1 MRKTMVIL
9 MTALACLAAIA
20 QEELAETL
28 KRVRPNVEAEA
39 MLGYYRANAPDL
51 LEEIEK
57 RRKAYPEAMDAYLA
71 QLADHF
77 QEVDKLRG
85 EDNALY
91 DRMVRQE
98 KRQCDVRKLSREIQR
113 LAKTPKNEPK
123 NVEEQRLAQ
132 LKESRLKLRNL
143 LEQAFDEAQQQQLIQ
158 INQLESEVRDLRRLA
173 TDRSKNRKY
182 ILQERFRIN
191 SKTDTKSDNLVQF
204 NN

>member
-1 MRKTMVIL
+1 MRKTMVML
-9 MTALACLAAIA
+9 MTMAVCLAAVA

-77 QEVDKLRG
+77 REVDKLRG

-123 NVEEQRLAQ
+123 NVAEQRLAQ

-182 ILQERFRIN
+182 ILQERFRTLTGEDWPED
-191 SKTDTKSDNLVQF
+191 K
-204 NN
+204 

>member
-9 MTALACLAAIA
+9 MTALACLAAVA
-20 QEELAETL
+20 QDELAETL

-77 QEVDKLRG
+77 REVDKLRG

-91 DRMVRQE
+91 DRMIRQE
-98 KRQCDVRKLSREIQR
+98 KRQCEVRKLSRDIQK
-113 LAKTPKNEPK
+113 LSKPPKNEPK
-123 NVEEQRLAQ
+123 NVEEQRLALLKEKRLQ
-132 LKESRLKLRNL
+132 LKKL

-158 INQLESEVRDLRRLA
+158 INKLESEVRDLRRLA

-182 ILQERFRIN
+182 ILQERFRTLTGEDWPED
-191 SKTDTKSDNLVQF
+191 K
-204 NN
+204 

>member
-9 MTALACLAAIA
+9 MTTLACLAAVA
-20 QEELAETL
+20 QDELAETL

-77 QEVDKLRG
+77 QEVDKLSG

-123 NVEEQRLAQ
+123 NVAEQRLAQ

-182 ILQERFRIN
+182 ILQERFRTLTGEDWPED
-191 SKTDTKSDNLVQF
+191 K
-204 NN
+204 

>member
-9 MTALACLAAIA
+9 MTALACLAAVA

-123 NVEEQRLAQ
+123 NVAEQRLAQ

-182 ILQERFRIN
+182 ILQERFR
-191 SKTDTKSDNLVQF
+191 TLTGEDWPEDN
-204 NN
+204 

>member
-9 MTALACLAAIA
+9 MTALACLAAVA

-28 KRVRPNVEAEA
+28 KRVRPNVEVDA

-123 NVEEQRLAQ
+123 NVAEQRLAQ

-182 ILQERFRIN
+182 ILQERFRTLTGEDWPED
-191 SKTDTKSDNLVQF
+191 K
-204 NN
+204 

>member
-1 MRKTMVIL
+1 M
-9 MTALACLAAIA
+9 LA
-20 QEELAETL
+20 
-28 KRVRPNVEAEA
+28 
-39 MLGYYRANAPDL
+39 YYRTNAPDL

-57 RRKAYPEAMDAYLA
+57 RRKAYPEAMDAYLG

-91 DRMVRQE
+91 DRMIRQE
-98 KRQCDVRKLSREIQR
+98 KRQCNVRKLSREIQT

-182 ILQERFRIN
+182 ILQERFRTLTGEDWPED
-191 SKTDTKSDNLVQF
+191 K
-204 NN
+204 

>member
-9 MTALACLAAIA
+9 MTALACLAAVA

-123 NVEEQRLAQ
+123 NVAEQRLAQ

-182 ILQERFRIN
+182 ILQERFRTLTGEDWPED
-191 SKTDTKSDNLVQF
+191 K
-204 NN
+204 

>member
-1 MRKTMVIL
+1 MWKMMVIL
-9 MTALACLAAIA
+9 MAVCCLAAIA
-20 QEELAETL
+20 QEDLAETL
-28 KRVRPNVEAEA
+28 KRVRPNVEADA

-57 RRKAYPEAMDAYLA
+57 RRKAYPEAMDAYLG

-85 EDNALY
+85 EDNAMY

-98 KRQCDVRKLSREIQR
+98 KQQCEVRKLSRDIQQ
-113 LAKTPKNEPK
+113 LAKAPKKEPK

-132 LKESRLKLRNL
+132 LKEARAQLRKL

-158 INQLESEVRDLRRLA
+158 INKLESEVRDLRRLA
-173 TDRSKNRKY
+173 TERSKNRQY
-182 ILQERFRIN
+182 ILQERFRTLTGEEWTEE
-191 SKTDTKSDNLVQF
+191 K
-204 NN
+204 

>member
-1 MRKTMVIL
+1 MRKTMVML
-9 MTALACLAAIA
+9 MTMAVCLAAVA

-123 NVEEQRLAQ
+123 NIEEQRLAQ

-182 ILQERFRIN
+182 ILQERFRTLTGEDWPED
-191 SKTDTKSDNLVQF
+191 K
-204 NN
+204 

>member
-9 MTALACLAAIA
+9 MTALACLAAVA
-20 QEELAETL
+20 QEELVETL

-182 ILQERFRIN
+182 ILQERFRTLTGEDWPED
-191 SKTDTKSDNLVQF
+191 K
-204 NN
+204 

>member
-1 MRKTMVIL
+1 MRKTMVML
-9 MTALACLAAIA
+9 MTMAVCLAAVA

-28 KRVRPNVEAEA
+28 KRVRPNVEADA

-182 ILQERFRIN
+182 ILQERFRTLTGEDWPED
-191 SKTDTKSDNLVQF
+191 K
-204 NN
+204 

>member
-9 MTALACLAAIA
+9 MTALACLAAVA

-182 ILQERFRIN
+182 ILQERFRTLTGEDWPED
-191 SKTDTKSDNLVQF
+191 K
-204 NN
+204 

>member
-9 MTALACLAAIA
+9 MTALACLAAVA
-20 QEELAETL
+20 QDELAETL

-91 DRMVRQE
+91 DRMIRQE

-123 NVEEQRLAQ
+123 NVAEQRLAQ

-182 ILQERFRIN
+182 ILQERFRTLTGEDWPED
-191 SKTDTKSDNLVQF
+191 K
-204 NN
+204 

>member
-9 MTALACLAAIA
+9 MTALACLAAVA
-20 QEELAETL
+20 QDELAETL
-28 KRVRPNVEAEA
+28 KRVRPNVEADA

-123 NVEEQRLAQ
+123 NVAEQRLAQ

-182 ILQERFRIN
+182 ILQERFRTLTGEDWPED
-191 SKTDTKSDNLVQF
+191 K
-204 NN
+204 

>member
-1 MRKTMVIL
+1 MRKSMVIL
-9 MTALACLAAIA
+9 MTALACLAAVA
-20 QEELAETL
+20 QDELAETL

-182 ILQERFRIN
+182 ILQERFRTLTGEDWPED
-191 SKTDTKSDNLVQF
+191 K
-204 NN
+204 

>member
-9 MTALACLAAIA
+9 MTALACLAAVA
-20 QEELAETL
+20 QDELAETL

-123 NVEEQRLAQ
+123 NVAEQRLAQ

-182 ILQERFRIN
+182 ILQERFR
-191 SKTDTKSDNLVQF
+191 TLTGEDWPEDN
-204 NN
+204 

>member
-9 MTALACLAAIA
+9 MTALACLAAVA

-123 NVEEQRLAQ
+123 NVEEQRIAQ

-182 ILQERFRIN
+182 ILQERFRTLTGEDWPED
-191 SKTDTKSDNLVQF
+191 K
-204 NN
+204 

>member
-9 MTALACLAAIA
+9 MTALACLAAVA

-28 KRVRPNVEAEA
+28 KRVRPNVEADA

-182 ILQERFRIN
+182 ILQERFRTLTGEDWPED
-191 SKTDTKSDNLVQF
+191 K
-204 NN
+204 

>member
-1 MRKTMVIL
+1 
-9 MTALACLAAIA
+9 
-20 QEELAETL
+20 
-28 KRVRPNVEAEA
+28 

-98 KRQCDVRKLSREIQR
+98 KRQCDVRKLSRKIQR

-182 ILQERFRIN
+182 ILQERFRTLTGEDWPED
-191 SKTDTKSDNLVQF
+191 K
-204 NN
+204 

>member
-1 MRKTMVIL
+1 MRKTIVIL
-9 MTALACLAAIA
+9 MTALACLAAVA

-182 ILQERFRIN
+182 ILQERFRTLTGEDWPED
-191 SKTDTKSDNLVQF
+191 K
-204 NN
+204 

>member
-9 MTALACLAAIA
+9 MTALACLAAVA
-20 QEELAETL
+20 QDELAETL

-182 ILQERFRIN
+182 ILQERFRTLTGEDWPED
-191 SKTDTKSDNLVQF
+191 K
-204 NN
+204 

>member
-1 MRKTMVIL
+1 MMTMAV
-9 MTALACLAAIA
+9 CLAAVA

-123 NVEEQRLAQ
+123 NVAEQRLAQ

-182 ILQERFRIN
+182 ILQERFRTLTGEDWPED
-191 SKTDTKSDNLVQF
+191 K
-204 NN
+204 

>member
-9 MTALACLAAIA
+9 MTALACLAAVA

-123 NVEEQRLAQ
+123 NVAEQRLAQ

-143 LEQAFDEAQQQQLIQ
+143 LEQTFDEAQQQQLIQ

-182 ILQERFRIN
+182 ILQERFRTLTGEDWPED
-191 SKTDTKSDNLVQF
+191 K
-204 NN
+204 